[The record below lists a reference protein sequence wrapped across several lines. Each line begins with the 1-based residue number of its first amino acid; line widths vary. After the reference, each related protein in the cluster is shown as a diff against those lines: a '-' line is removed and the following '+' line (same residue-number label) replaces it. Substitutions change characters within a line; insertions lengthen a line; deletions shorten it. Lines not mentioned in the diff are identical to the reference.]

1 MKFEAVSE
9 YTKISG
15 RTLFRNGI
23 RFLGYSGT
31 SVSFR
36 FYGKKVTAYI
46 ISDTEHYEPFERAW
60 AAVFVDDEKEPYKR
74 FEITSVGAEY
84 VLYESD
90 APKEVTITLMKY
102 SEPEYAPLGVKWF
115 ETDSETLL
123 LPPER
128 KQRKIQI
135 VGDSIT
141 CGYGVEG
148 SLADEF
154 HRTCTENPMKS
165 YSLLTVAGLD
175 AEAEV
180 VAWNGKG
187 VITEYIGDDREHV
200 EDSWLVPMLYEYT
213 DAGCERDY
221 FHASQDRWE
230 KWEHSSY
237 EPDLVLINL
246 GTNDASY
253 TREIPERNEEFKK
266 AYIVFLTRIHTLHPA
281 SKILCMGGT
290 MDQRLCD
297 TIECAVNEFQK
308 NNSDAVIEFLALP
321 PQKEEEGFGTFWHPT
336 EATQRKTADIVIAKA
351 REMMGW

>member
-1 MKFEAVSE
+1 
-9 YTKISG
+9 
-15 RTLFRNGI
+15 
-23 RFLGYSGT
+23 
-31 SVSFR
+31 
-36 FYGKKVTAYI
+36 
-46 ISDTEHYEPFERAW
+46 
-60 AAVFVDDEKEPYKR
+60 
-74 FEITSVGAEY
+74 
-84 VLYESD
+84 
-90 APKEVTITLMKY
+90 MKY
-102 SEPEYAPLGVKWF
+102 SEPEYAPLGVKWL
-115 ETDSETLL
+115 EIDSEVL
-123 LPPER
+123 LPPPEK

-148 SLADEF
+148 SLADAF

-165 YSLLTVAGLD
+165 YSLLTVTELE

-180 VAWNGKG
+180 IAWNGKG
-187 VITEYIGDDREHV
+187 VITEYIGDDRECV

-221 FHASQDRWE
+221 FHAPQDVWE
-230 KWEHSSY
+230 KWEHNSY

-266 AYIVFLTRIHTLHPA
+266 AYLAFLIRIHTLHPA

-290 MDQRLCD
+290 MDRRLCD
-297 TIECAVNEFQK
+297 AINCAVKEFQED
-308 NNSDAVIEFLALP
+308 NSDVSIEFLALP
-321 PQKEEEGFGTFWHPT
+321 PQREEEGFGTFWHPT
-336 EATQRKTADIVIAKA
+336 EITQRKTADVVIAKA